1 MTEKNELPTNESN
14 PNKPHLSASS
24 RGLFAKCPEAYRRR
38 YVEGERGKPNLA
50 MVKGKA
56 FHAAVEANM
65 NAKID
70 TGKELP
76 AKYLATIANDAMAD
90 GIKDCDEDDDD
101 CKQADDVVDQVVFH
115 QMNQSPHYQPTAT
128 EIPFR
133 IELDACGHDYVG
145 FIDMT
150 GTLVESG
157 EPVIVDWKTSKK
169 KPANNS
175 QHDSLQLTGYFASQA
190 AELGNN
196 VELRLDYITSGKS
209 KRVRHVLATRRD
221 ADDVAALA
229 QRIHIA
235 SKTIEAGIFPPADS
249 ASAWWCS
256 ATWCQYH
263 STCKFVNPKRREK
276 EHAREQ
282 VKAAMDLIQ
291 INEGNDDEQKR

>member
-1 MTEKNELPTNESN
+1 MTQKNELPKNETN

-24 RGLFAKCPEAYRRR
+24 LGLFAKCPEAYRRR
-38 YVEGERGKPNLA
+38 YVEDEKSKPNLA

-65 NAKID
+65 NAKMQ

-76 AKYLATIANDAMAD
+76 IAYLETMVRDNMSDGVSECDEKDDDGKEANDVAS
-90 GIKDCDEDDDD
+90 
-101 CKQADDVVDQVVFH
+101 QVVFH
-115 QMNQSPHYQPTAT
+115 RLHQSPDYQPTAT

-133 IELDACGHDYVG
+133 IELDSCGHDYVG

-190 AELGNN
+190 ADLGNH
-196 VELRLDYITSGKS
+196 VELRLDYITSGKT
-209 KRVRHVLATRRD
+209 KRTRHLLTTRRD

-249 ASAWWCS
+249 AAAWWCG

-282 VKAAMDLIQ
+282 VKAAMDLIS
-291 INEGNDDEQKR
+291 INEGNENE